1 MRCLRRDTQTVY
13 VSLYEQRVE
22 LTDEIGRYTGEY
34 NVCRSEPIDIECNVS
49 AAIGNSQIEVF
60 GQMLN
65 YDKTVII
72 DDVNFDIDEHAVLWI
87 ENDTSKPYDYIIKRV
102 AKTPNYIALAVSKVD
117 ISNG

>member
-1 MRCLRRDTQTVY
+1 MRCLKRDTQTIF
-13 VSLYEQRVE
+13 VSLYEERKE
-22 LTDEIGRYTGEY
+22 MKDEIGRFTGEY
-34 NVCRSEPIDIECNVS
+34 EVCRSKPIEIECSVS

-72 DDVNFDIDEHAVLWI
+72 DDVNFEINENAVLWI
-87 ENDTSKPYDYIIKRV
+87 DKDIAEPYDYIINRI

-117 ISNG
+117 VSNG